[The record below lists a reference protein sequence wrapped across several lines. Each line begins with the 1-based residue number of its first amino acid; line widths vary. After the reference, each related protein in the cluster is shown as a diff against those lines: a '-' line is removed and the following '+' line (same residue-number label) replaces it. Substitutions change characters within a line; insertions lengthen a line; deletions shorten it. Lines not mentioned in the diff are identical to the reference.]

1 LSSSQGQAL
10 HTLSTMTNAL
20 DPPRRLGVATGSI
33 RDVNRNGFPPS
44 ETMETPVAGVP
55 APGGS
60 GRPHL
65 HERLL
70 DADELDQLQ
79 VLRAAVEPSAP
90 IYAAI
95 LSVLVAAKERYQ
107 VEVRTEQLAAE
118 LSEAGHDV
126 SHLAQQLVQLE
137 DWGAVTW
144 TQDTN
149 RVARLEEFRR
159 RRELWHLTPAGQAA
173 HDAIIRVLGAAE
185 QSGSLQRALFRD
197 IRENLQGLAAA
208 VDDGDATAT
217 YLRLRDLDGS
227 LRDLAANARDFHA
240 TMGELRREHEVA
252 PERFLAY
259 KHLLIDYLQQFLDEV
274 IRHRLTIAAQISDV
288 ERRGV
293 DRVVQL
299 AAEGDDSAGLF
310 VDVDLEARWH
320 DRWEG
325 LVAWFRPGLGRPS
338 GVEELSGATTSA
350 IRDLMALLRRL
361 TESATRPITR
371 ASELRHLARWFLR
384 SDAEEA
390 HRLFDASFGLAQPI
404 HLAAAMAD
412 PDVESGAASWW
423 QADPVEVPV
432 TLRRYGK
439 RAAPPPPRPADD
451 FSGVKEG
458 LADEHGRHLAARAEA
473 ASGLGARP
481 VKDRRLPRGEFA
493 LLLELLDRGLH
504 RRPLVGEFAVEVEA
518 EGVRLS
524 LATADV
530 TTHVHGPGGALTL
543 DGLALEVQRV

>member
-1 LSSSQGQAL
+1 
-10 HTLSTMTNAL
+10 MPEAL
-20 DPPRRLGVATGSI
+20 DPPRPLGGDTGDTRAAI
-33 RDVNRNGFPPS
+33 A
-44 ETMETPVAGVP
+44 VAGAGEADGPTGVI
-55 APGGS
+55 S
-60 GRPHL
+60 GRPPL
-65 HERLL
+65 HQRLL
-70 DADELDQLQ
+70 DAEELAQLQ
-79 VLRAAVEPSAP
+79 VLRGAVEPSAP

-107 VEVRTEQLAAE
+107 VEVRTEHLAAE
-118 LSEAGHDV
+118 LSGAGHDV

-173 HDAIIRVLGAAE
+173 HDAVIRVLGAAE

-197 IRENLQGLAAA
+197 IRENLEELTAA
-208 VDDGDATAT
+208 VDEGDATAT
-217 YLRLRDLDGS
+217 YLRLRDLDGA

-274 IRHRLTIAAQISDV
+274 IRHRLTIASLILDV

-310 VDVDLEARWH
+310 VDVVALAARWH
-320 DRWEG
+320 ERWEG

-338 GVEELSGATTSA
+338 GVEELAGATTSA

-384 SDAEEA
+384 CDAEEA

-404 HLAAAMAD
+404 HLGAAVVD
-412 PDVESGAASWW
+412 PDIDSGGASWW
-423 QADPVEVPV
+423 EADPVEVPV

-458 LADEHGRHLAARAEA
+458 LAAEHGRYRAARLEA

-481 VKDRRLPRGEFA
+481 VEDRRLPRGEFT

-504 RRPLVGEFAVEVEA
+504 RRPLNGKFKVEVEA

-524 LATADV
+524 LASADV
-530 TTHVHGPGGALTL
+530 TTRVHGPGGALTL
-543 DGLALEVQRV
+543 DGLALEVQRA

>member
-1 LSSSQGQAL
+1 MPE
-10 HTLSTMTNAL
+10 TF
-20 DPPRRLGVATGSI
+20 DPPHPDGVEGGTPPTRDDGAEAVTADAPTARGS
-33 RDVNRNGFPPS
+33 
-44 ETMETPVAGVP
+44 
-55 APGGS
+55 APGTS
-60 GRPHL
+60 GRPPL

-70 DADELDQLQ
+70 DAEELDQLQ
-79 VLRAAVEPSAP
+79 VLRGAVEPSAP

-118 LSEAGHDV
+118 LSQAGHDA
-126 SHLAQQLVQLE
+126 SHLAQQLGQLE

-149 RVARLEEFRR
+149 RVARLEDFRR

-173 HDAIIRVLGAAE
+173 HGAVIRVLGAAE

-197 IRENLQGLAAA
+197 IRENLEGLTAA

-217 YLRLRDLDGS
+217 YLRLRDLDGA

-274 IRHRLTIAAQISDV
+274 IRYRLTIAALIGDV
-288 ERRGV
+288 ERRGI

-310 VDVDLEARWH
+310 VDVDLAARWR

-325 LVAWFRPGLGRPS
+325 LVAWFRSGRGRPS

-384 SDAEEA
+384 CDADEA
-390 HRLFDASFGLAQPI
+390 HRLFDASFGLAMPL
-404 HLAAAMAD
+404 HMAGAVAD
-412 PDVESGAASWW
+412 PDAESGSASWW
-423 QADPVEVPV
+423 EADPVDVPV

-458 LADEHGRHLAARAEA
+458 LADEHGRYRAARAEA

-481 VKDRRLPRGEFA
+481 VEDRRLPRGEFV

-504 RRPLVGEFAVEVEA
+504 RRPLSGEFKVEVEA

-530 TTHVHGPGGALTL
+530 TTHVNGPGGALTL
-543 DGLALEVQRV
+543 DGLALEVHRV